1 MKNLC
6 LLESEEPDKKGP
18 SMVLYITRK
27 GDCMWDIAKKYRTT
41 VERLKAIN
49 EVEADSLEEGKKL
62 LVVR

>member
-1 MKNLC
+1 
-6 LLESEEPDKKGP
+6 
-18 SMVLYITRK
+18 MVLYITIKR
-27 GDCMWDIAKKYRTT
+27 DCMWDIAKKYRTT